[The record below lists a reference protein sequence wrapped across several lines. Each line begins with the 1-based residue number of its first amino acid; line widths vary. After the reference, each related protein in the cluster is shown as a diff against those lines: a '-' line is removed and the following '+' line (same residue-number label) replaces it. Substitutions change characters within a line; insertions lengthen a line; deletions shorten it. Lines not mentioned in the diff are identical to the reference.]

1 MKNFRFGRRC
11 WTRIGSVEKK
21 KRCFHSFFLSPEFG
35 GFVPSFFYRVFR
47 SFFFLGDSLPLV
59 SGTRTESGERGFPRD
74 FSVATVA
81 VAAAAA
87 VVVVVAV
94 VVVEVERPRPTWRG
108 FRPSGGAESR
118 PAPNRP
124 PDLIDLITKKKEDSD
139 Q

>member
-1 MKNFRFGRRC
+1 MVE
-11 WTRIGSVEKK
+11 GS
-21 KRCFHSFFLSPEFG
+21 P
-35 GFVPSFFYRVFR
+35 
-47 SFFFLGDSLPLV
+47 
-59 SGTRTESGERGFPRD
+59 GT
-74 FSVATVA
+74 ATVA
-81 VAAAAA
+81 ASPVAAAALATATESVAAAAA
-87 VVVVVAV
+87 AAVVVVVVAV